1 MKKIILLTV
10 LSLLTIMNVFAQ
22 SKSKTIDNKYKEV
35 LLPVI
40 QENGEIIIFDQAPMY
55 PNGVNGIMEHL
66 GKNVKYP
73 KKAKR
78 KNIQGR
84 VLLKFTVQKDG
95 GVGSIEII
103 DSVNPLLDAE
113 SIRVIKLM
121 EKWIPGILNGEEVSV
136 SFNLPIKFALKEN
149 K

>member
-1 MKKIILLTV
+1 MKKIILLSV
-10 LSLLTIMNVFAQ
+10 LLLLTIMNFFAQ
-22 SKSKTIDNKYKEV
+22 SKSKTINNNYKEV
-35 LLPVI
+35 LLPAI

-95 GVGSIEII
+95 SVGNIEII
-103 DSVNPLLDAE
+103 ESVDPLLDAE

-121 EKWIPGILNGEEVSV
+121 EKWIPGLLNGEKVSV
-136 SFNLPIKFALKEN
+136 SFNLPIKFSLKEN